1 MEVFQAKNGERRTRP
16 SGREHYGDRN
26 LEHPGDIIVT
36 ANRQGVEPAGGGAGC
51 RMNQG
56 RRIEEGETDVRVLY
70 SGSRLLPSSAGEV
83 FGPVVSL

>member
-1 MEVFQAKNGERRTRP
+1 MEVFQATNGKRRNRP
-16 SGREHYGDRN
+16 SGREHYGGRN
-26 LEHPGDIIVT
+26 HEHPGDIIVT
-36 ANRQGVEPAGGGAGC
+36 ANRQGVEQAGGGAGC

-83 FGPVVSL
+83 FVPVVSL